1 MSVKPYSMGSAA
13 FLCFSEK
20 RSVLVK
26 TLLYFRMMSSGAK
39 NICKNGVF
47 CIKDTAP
54 TFFTLESKYPPD
66 TAHTN
71 ISIEQ
76 LPVTK
81 EAVGYVGDLMRK
93 EELYE

>member
-1 MSVKPYSMGSAA
+1 MS
-13 FLCFSEK
+13 FSKK

-26 TLLYFRMMSSGAK
+26 TLSHFGIVVLGAK
-39 NICKNGVF
+39 NICKNNVF
-47 CIKDTAP
+47 CKKDTAP
-54 TFFTLESKYPPD
+54 TFFTWESKYPPD

-81 EAVGYVGDLMRK
+81 KAVGCVRDLMRK
-93 EELYE
+93 EELFE